1 MRISDWSSDVC
12 SSDLETP
19 SPYQATIA
27 YLSHGCAATL
37 GSPTITRAASTT
49 SALRIGA
56 SLSIGAAEPR
66 VASGVGHVRARH
78 PVELLA
84 GLVAE
89 RDPLIVHDAPVVRI
103 GHFIGHA
110 HLFRAIELLRRK
122 PDRDVDVH
130 RSEAR
135 DVGEEMVSTCSSRG
149 SP

>member
-1 MRISDWSSDVC
+1 MRISDGSSDVC
-12 SSDLETP
+12 SSDLPLSVETP
-19 SPYQATIA
+19 SPYQATSA

-89 RDPLIVHDAPVVRI
+89 RDPLIVPDEPVVRD
-103 GHFIGHA
+103 
-110 HLFRAIELLRRK
+110 RK
-122 PDRDVDVH
+122 SQRLN
-130 RSEAR
+130 
-135 DVGEEMVSTCSSRG
+135 SRH
-149 SP
+149 

>member
-1 MRISDWSSDVC
+1 MRISDWSS
-12 SSDLETP
+12 E
-19 SPYQATIA
+19 
-27 YLSHGCAATL
+27 CALPISA
-37 GSPTITRAASTT
+37 ITRAASTT

-66 VASGVGHVRARH
+66 IASGVGHVRARH

-110 HLFRAIELLRRK
+110 HLFRAIELDRK
-122 PDRDVDVH
+122 
-130 RSEAR
+130 
-135 DVGEEMVSTCSSRG
+135 STRLNSSH
-149 SP
+149 

>member
-78 PVELLA
+78 PVALLA
-84 GLVAE
+84 GLVTE
-89 RDPLIVHDAPVVRI
+89 SDPLIVHDAPIVRVD
-103 GHFIGHA
+103 HFLA
-110 HLFRAIELLRRK
+110 PPHLFRSIHLLRTT
-122 PDRDVDVH
+122 P
-130 RSEAR
+130 AR
-135 DVGEEMVSTCSSRG
+135 DV
-149 SP
+149 

>member
-1 MRISDWSSDVC
+1 MVRCLVLFFSSRSRLTRCALVTGVQTC
-12 SSDLETP
+12 SLP
-19 SPYQATIA
+19 I
-27 YLSHGCAATL
+27 L

-66 VASGVGHVRARH
+66 IASGVGHVRARL

-103 GHFIGHA
+103 
-110 HLFRAIELLRRK
+110 
-122 PDRDVDVH
+122 
-130 RSEAR
+130 
-135 DVGEEMVSTCSSRG
+135 
-149 SP
+149 

>member
-1 MRISDWSSDVC
+1 MFFFFSSRRRHT
-12 SSDLETP
+12 S
-19 SPYQATIA
+19 
-27 YLSHGCAATL
+27 CALVTGVHTCAL
-37 GSPTITRAASTT
+37 PIWAASTT

-110 HLFRAIELLRRK
+110 HLFRAIELLR
-122 PDRDVDVH
+122 
-130 RSEAR
+130 
-135 DVGEEMVSTCSSRG
+135 
-149 SP
+149 